1 VGAGGSCQGGV
12 GHDVL
17 SALSGALLLSLCSAE
32 LQVGTSGRT
41 HNAGSKPGATT
52 DLQAPFR
59 NGENVCE
66 AITAVHIFYQ
76 EGLAKITPESE
87 FVFLRE

>member
-1 VGAGGSCQGGV
+1 VV
-12 GHDVL
+12 
-17 SALSGALLLSLCSAE
+17 E
-32 LQVGTSGRT
+32 PY
-41 HNAGSKPGATT
+41 NAGLKPGATT
-52 DLQAPFR
+52 GLQAPFR

-76 EGLAKITPESE
+76 EGLAKIAPESE